1 MNRAAVAVLLAA
13 LVAGPAW
20 AQVLYKWI
28 DKDGNVQY
36 SDKPPVK
43 FGGPVT
49 KIEVDVP
56 PDPDT
61 TPRPPRARDVGPAS
75 SEIAAKR
82 RLVRTQLAAEVARA
96 RDRLEAAKTALA
108 AADAPLDD
116 ERQVVQ
122 QRIDQSRPQPGPDS
136 QSTGGM
142 LGMGGM
148 LGGADR
154 SNCRTEQQ
162 ADGRKVTTC
171 PTYVPGDAYYE
182 RVEKLEDA
190 VRRAQADV
198 DAAEEAYRRGVD

>member
-1 MNRAAVAVLLAA
+1 MRRAAVVLALVLAA
-13 LVAGPAW
+13 PAAW
-20 AQVLYKWI
+20 AQVLYKWT
-28 DKDGNVQY
+28 DKDGKVQY
-36 SDKPPVK
+36 ADKPPLRAD
-43 FGGPVT
+43 GPVT
-49 KIEVDVP
+49 KIEIDVKA
-56 PDPDT
+56 DPDT
-61 TPRPPRARDVGPAS
+61 TVRPPRPADVGPAS

-82 RLVRTQLAAEVARA
+82 RLVRTQLAAAVART

-108 AADAPLDD
+108 AADAPLED

-122 QRIDQSRPQPGPDS
+122 QRVDRARPQPGPDS

-154 SNCRTEQQ
+154 QNCRVEQQ

-171 PTYVPGDAYYE
+171 PTSVPSDAYYE
-182 RVEKLEDA
+182 RVQRLEEA

-198 DAAEEAYRRGVD
+198 DEAEEAYRRGVD